1 MGITDSGKPF
11 HLVIFIS
18 DKTFGFN
25 KIHLPKKNTILIN
38 NFNKIH
44 LPKKNTIL
52 INNGIHPSE
61 PDGIDASMLLLRDIV
76 QSKSLKKRFENVIIC
91 IIPIYNRNA

>member
-1 MGITDSGKPF
+1 MGITDSGKPL

-18 DKTFGFN
+18 DKTFG
-25 KIHLPKKNTILIN
+25 
-38 NFNKIH
+38 FNKIH